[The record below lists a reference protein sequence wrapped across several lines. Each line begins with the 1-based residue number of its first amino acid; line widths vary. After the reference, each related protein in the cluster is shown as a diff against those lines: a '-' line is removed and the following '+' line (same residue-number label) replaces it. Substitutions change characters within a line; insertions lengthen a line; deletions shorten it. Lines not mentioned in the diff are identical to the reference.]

1 MLLYKA
7 SSARNLPVM
16 TQAIAQGADINW
28 GNPDDHLMTPLIKA
42 VESVS
47 MSRWPVYVK
56 MARTNKT
63 RSIKV
68 QAAHDPHNAFI
79 GS

>member
-47 MSRWPVYVK
+47 MSRWTGP
-56 MARTNKT
+56 
-63 RSIKV
+63 IKLG
-68 QAAHDPHNAFI
+68 Q
-79 GS
+79 